1 MCLLKGPNK
10 VACEF
15 LHCDMASKK
24 KNLTPAVIIA
34 IFLDIVVPMIMTI
47 LFFNILVAFPTSVI
61 ISDLF
66 SLSFLSTLMVI
77 LGVNVIFFI
86 VIGII
91 LLVISLVLYCGL
103 FFEIGLYALI
113 PIGMYVLGFLVSF
126 IPIIGGLLNLIFRLV
141 PWVIVTVVIYA
152 IENADAGL
160 KFKSILEK

>member
-1 MCLLKGPNK
+1 
-10 VACEF
+10 
-15 LHCDMASKK
+15 
-24 KNLTPAVIIA
+24 
-34 IFLDIVVPMIMTI
+34 
-47 LFFNILVAFPTSVI
+47 
-61 ISDLF
+61 
-66 SLSFLSTLMVI
+66 MVI